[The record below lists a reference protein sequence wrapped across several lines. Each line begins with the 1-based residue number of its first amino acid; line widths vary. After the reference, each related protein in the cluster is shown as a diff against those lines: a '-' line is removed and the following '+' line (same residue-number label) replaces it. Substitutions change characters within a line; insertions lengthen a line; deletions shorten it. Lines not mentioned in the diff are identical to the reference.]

1 MASIIIREYGESDW
15 DEVEDM
21 ILNAENFGI
30 SFLDDEKKRIAVCE
44 AFPGF
49 DQVLVVENSA
59 TGQLVGYA
67 VLEFR
72 WRALVIMSFI
82 IHHEFLRQGIGRQ
95 LIERIKAIGKN
106 HPEVNVIRVD
116 TGDFMEYAQKFY
128 LACGFQICGF
138 VSHDLS
144 WFNHQVHFVYPLKGV
159 EKTEDSQ

>member
-1 MASIIIREYGESDW
+1 MVAITIREYGVNDW
-15 DEVEDM
+15 DEVEEM
-21 ILNAENFGI
+21 ILNAENFGY
-30 SFLDDEKKRIAVCE
+30 SFLDDEKKRITVCGT
-44 AFPGF
+44 FPEFG
-49 DQVLVVENSA
+49 QVLVVENAA
-59 TGQLVGYA
+59 TGRLVGYA
-67 VLEFR
+67 VIEFR

-82 IHHEFLRQGIGRQ
+82 THHKFLQQGIGRQ
-95 LIERIKAIGKN
+95 LIERIKTIGEN

>member
-1 MASIIIREYGESDW
+1 MVAITIREYNENDW
-15 DEVEDM
+15 GEVEEM

-30 SFLDDEKKRIAVCE
+30 SFLADEKKRIAVCG
-44 AFPGF
+44 AFPEFG
-49 DQVLVVENSA
+49 QVLVVENTA

-72 WRALVIMSFI
+72 WRALAIMSFI
-82 IHHEFLRQGIGRQ
+82 THHKFLRQGIGRQ
-95 LIERIKAIGKN
+95 LIERIKAIGEN

-128 LACGFQICGF
+128 ATCGFQICGF

-144 WFNHQVHFVYPLKGV
+144 WFNHQVHFAYPLKEV